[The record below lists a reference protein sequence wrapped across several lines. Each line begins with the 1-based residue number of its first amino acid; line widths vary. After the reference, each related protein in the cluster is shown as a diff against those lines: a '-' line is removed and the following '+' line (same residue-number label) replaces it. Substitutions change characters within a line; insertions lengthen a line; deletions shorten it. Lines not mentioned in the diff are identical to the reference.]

1 MTYQNPRTRATAPSP
16 SSPSNSHR
24 ASFARQAAIDAF
36 GPRAVHH
43 LTDEVFVDREPAGAD
58 DFVDGHDAIIRLLKS
73 VINSDGSEQAEIAF
87 ERADQLRQILHFEW
101 ADVLSREAA

>member
-1 MTYQNPRTRATAPSP
+1 MRIYTHLTPST
-16 SSPSNSHR
+16 SSRR

-36 GPRAVHH
+36 GSRAVHH
-43 LTDEVFVDREPAGAD
+43 LTDEVFIDREPAGAD

-73 VINSDGSEQAEIAF
+73 AINSDGSEQAEISF